1 MKKSIKYCLLGALL
15 ALCSVTVSGQTVINP
30 NAPYDSPYLKE
41 HINQRKPIPYTYL
54 READVMFAK
63 RIWRVLDMRE
73 KINLPLYYPTEPIK
87 NRLCL
92 FDVIRKGLEEGAL
105 HAYDRP
111 VIDDEFQYEM
121 PLSLVKS
128 KLNSMDTVLTP
139 NINTG
144 LMDTVLVPRSIEAA
158 KITQFWV
165 KEDWFFDKQKSVM
178 EVRII
183 GIAPLTEKLDQ
194 NGEFRSYEPLF
205 YLYFPECRPYF
216 AQYEVFNRFN
226 DAERRTFDDIF
237 HKRLFSSYIRKES
250 NVYDRI
256 VVEYAKSVDALLESD
271 RIKND
276 LFTMEHDMW
285 HF

>member
-1 MKKSIKYCLLGALL
+1 MKQGIKYCLFAALGL
-15 ALCSVTVSGQTVINP
+15 AFSINVSGQTVINP

-105 HAYDRP
+105 HAYDRA

-144 LMDTVLVPRSIEAA
+144 LMDTVLVPKQVEASR
-158 KITQFWV
+158 ITQFWV
-165 KEDWFFDKQKSVM
+165 KEDWFFDKQRSVM
-178 EVRII
+178 EVRIL
-183 GIAPLTEKLDQ
+183 GIAPLQEKMDQ
-194 NGEFRSYEPLF
+194 AGEFRSYEPLF
-205 YLYFPECRPYF
+205 WVYFPECRPYF

-226 DAERRTFDDIF
+226 DSERRTFDDVF

-256 VVEYAKSVDALLESD
+256 IIEYAKSIDALLESE

-276 LFTMEHDMW
+276 LFLMEHDMW

>member
-1 MKKSIKYCLLGALL
+1 MKNGIKYCLMFAL
-15 ALCSVTVSGQTVINP
+15 AAFFSAGVSGQTVINP

-63 RIWRVLDMRE
+63 RIWRVIDMRE

-111 VIDDEFQYEM
+111 AIDDEFQYEM

-144 LMDTVLVPRSIEAA
+144 LMDTVLVPRQIDAA

-165 KEDWFFDKQKSVM
+165 KEDWFFDKQRSVM

-183 GIAPLTEKLDQ
+183 GIAPMVEKIDQ
-194 NGEFRSYEPLF
+194 NGDFRGYEPLF
-205 YLYFPECRPYF
+205 WVYFPECRPYF

-250 NVYDRI
+250 NVYDRVI
-256 VVEYAKSVDALLESD
+256 VEYAKSIDALFESD

-276 LFTMEHDMW
+276 LFLMEHDMW